1 MCKCL
6 ITRFNR
12 YSQSCSKDGKDS
24 DILRETKPKETK
36 MVNILLLQPHEHL
49 TKDLLLQIINEIDFY
64 SKSYENITVIGNF
77 NAEISVNHMDSFCA
91 VQGVNLL
98 QKS

>member
-12 YSQSCSKDGKDS
+12 YSQSCSKGGKDS

-36 MVNILLLQPHEHL
+36 MVNTLLLQPHKHL
-49 TKDLLLQIINEIDFY
+49 TKDLLLQIKNRIDFY
-64 SKSYENITVIGNF
+64 SKSYENITRIGNF
-77 NAEISVNHMDSFCA
+77 NAETSVNHMDSFRA